1 MLRTRDM
8 SSCVRHLAVA
18 IALCVLTAVNFAADV
33 RSPTRPLCMRRS
45 QLAPPHTG
53 KHLPR
58 LSLRGAGEESTDAAR
73 DGPVAVKSRN
83 CPKRSQLER
92 DKAKMK
98 VGSSRKM
105 PRQEKSKRRTSV
117 RTDDSEATAE
127 KTAVNSP
134 DLNSEEQLGYTGGLE
149 HVVLEAQAVWH
160 KKLAY
165 VLSGKIDWVSFI

>member
-1 MLRTRDM
+1 
-8 SSCVRHLAVA
+8 
-18 IALCVLTAVNFAADV
+18 
-33 RSPTRPLCMRRS
+33 MRRS

-53 KHLPR
+53 KLLPR

-105 PRQEKSKRRTSV
+105 PRQEKSQRRTSV

-127 KTAVNSP
+127 KTAVTSP

>member
-1 MLRTRDM
+1 
-8 SSCVRHLAVA
+8 
-18 IALCVLTAVNFAADV
+18 
-33 RSPTRPLCMRRS
+33 
-45 QLAPPHTG
+45 
-53 KHLPR
+53 
-58 LSLRGAGEESTDAAR
+58 
-73 DGPVAVKSRN
+73 
-83 CPKRSQLER
+83 
-92 DKAKMK
+92 MK